1 MNHLQ
6 VLIQTA
12 KNDMKRTVVIAN
24 AVDEEIL
31 QTVKLGLAHKLCSF
45 ILLGNQNDI
54 EEIAEMI
61 QLDLNTQDI
70 RLYHVEE
77 SSEEVAIEMIHR
89 REASILMK
97 GNISTKKLL
106 QAVLDREKGLRIKK
120 LLSHVAMFDIPGRNK
135 PILLTDA
142 AINIAPTLDE
152 KVQIINHATDV
163 SRAVGIQKPKIA
175 VIAPVDVMNEAIPST
190 IDAAKLTR
198 MQKEGSIQHCL
209 IDGPLSFDN
218 AISPKSAQHKSITSE
233 VAGMADILLVSSIE
247 VGNALYKSF
256 VFFAYAKVAAV
267 VCGAKI
273 PIALSSRADSH
284 ESKLYSLALAITMD
298 QERET
303 LS

>member
-24 AVDEEIL
+24 AADEEIL

-54 EEIAEMI
+54 EEI
-61 QLDLNTQDI
+61 
-70 RLYHVEE
+70 
-77 SSEEVAIEMIHR
+77 SEEVAIEMIHR

-152 KVQIINHATDV
+152 KVQIINH
-163 SRAVGIQKPKIA
+163 
-175 VIAPVDVMNEAIPST
+175 
-190 IDAAKLTR
+190 
-198 MQKEGSIQHCL
+198 
-209 IDGPLSFDN
+209 
-218 AISPKSAQHKSITSE
+218 
-233 VAGMADILLVSSIE
+233 
-247 VGNALYKSF
+247 
-256 VFFAYAKVAAV
+256 
-267 VCGAKI
+267 
-273 PIALSSRADSH
+273 
-284 ESKLYSLALAITMD
+284 
-298 QERET
+298 
-303 LS
+303 